1 MDVRA
6 KQARNY
12 RREGG
17 VTCLEH
23 EAEWRRLHVPSGG
36 VEEDLLSQSRSS
48 SSAASPP
55 AMGSLGLG
63 LLGQELEMKDMA
75 ISSKDMPQREAG
87 MSPLWLTE

>member
-1 MDVRA
+1 MRA

-17 VTCLEH
+17 VTRLEH

-36 VEEDLLSQSRSS
+36 VEDLLSQSRSS

-75 ISSKDMPQREAG
+75 ISSKVTDP
-87 MSPLWLTE
+87 

>member
-1 MDVRA
+1 MRA

-12 RREGG
+12 REEEGPAR
-17 VTCLEH
+17 LEH
-23 EAEWRRLHVPSGG
+23 GAEWRRLHVPSGG

-75 ISSKDMPQREAG
+75 ISSKVTDPQKVKERQACHPCG
-87 MSPLWLTE
+87 

>member
-1 MDVRA
+1 M
-6 KQARNY
+6 
-12 RREGG
+12 
-17 VTCLEH
+17 
-23 EAEWRRLHVPSGG
+23 
-36 VEEDLLSQSRSS
+36 EEDLLSQSRSS

>member
-1 MDVRA
+1 M
-6 KQARNY
+6 
-12 RREGG
+12 
-17 VTCLEH
+17 
-23 EAEWRRLHVPSGG
+23 
-36 VEEDLLSQSRSS
+36 EEDLLSQSRSS

-87 MSPLWLTE
+87 MSPLWLRE